1 MNNKLIIGFIALC
14 LVIGLF
20 FINLNSQKNYTSTS
34 SKMITAQKDDIKKIL
49 IQSGSDA
56 IELMRKD
63 SSWVITGIDT
73 LVIKERSISN
83 FFDNFL
89 SLETQ
94 TLMTQKQEKW
104 STYSVDDST
113 GTHVALVNWNDVT
126 IGYFVFGRSNSDYS
140 RCYVRSN
147 ESSNVYLASQ
157 NVMYHLQTRPEYWG
171 EKPQE
176 ILPENITE

>member
-1 MNNKLIIGFIALC
+1 M
-14 LVIGLF
+14 
-20 FINLNSQKNYTSTS
+20 T
-34 SKMITAQKDDIKKIL
+34 TAQKDDIKKIL

-73 LVIKERSISN
+73 LVIKEKSISN

-89 SLETQ
+89 TLETQ

-113 GTHVALVNWNDVT
+113 GTHVALVNWNDETV
-126 IGYFVFGRSNSDYS
+126 GYFVCFDASPFFLRAKRKMKQTVSNSAGRGQMS
-140 RCYVRSN
+140 TRRAHRQSK
-147 ESSNVYLASQ
+147 E
-157 NVMYHLQTRPEYWG
+157 HL
-171 EKPQE
+171 
-176 ILPENITE
+176 